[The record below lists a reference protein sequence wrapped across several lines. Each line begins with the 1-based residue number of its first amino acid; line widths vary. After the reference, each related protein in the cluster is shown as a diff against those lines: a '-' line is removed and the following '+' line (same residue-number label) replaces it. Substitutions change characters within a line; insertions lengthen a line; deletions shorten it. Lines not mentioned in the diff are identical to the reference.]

1 MQAAK
6 AARGRAR
13 QHRAEKH
20 TSRLAHQRE
29 KAAQA
34 LAALQA
40 RHPDPAETEMA
51 GSDEDSKGS
60 TAMADASESVTENA
74 ADGVQVCEASF
85 GMAETSTESCGEG
98 VQEPSSQQDYA
109 DDSQNRATTDLSHG
123 RSLPVMIPS
132 STSCSIAAESD
143 TCSESHFCFLSRVRS
158 TPLRCHASAAGSP
171 NLSRFVPSP
180 VAAHCSSEYCQ
191 SSPNSMTSWQ
201 IVRPRPVQRDKS
213 AFRASPHVP
222 AQA

>member
-34 LAALQA
+34 LAVLQA
-40 RHPDPAETEMA
+40 RHPVPIGTDIA
-51 GSDEDSKGS
+51 GSDEHDSGS
-60 TAMADASESVTENA
+60 AVVADASDSVTENA
-74 ADGVQVCEASF
+74 ADAVQVFEASF
-85 GMAETSTESCGEG
+85 SMAENNTESFGEG
-98 VQEPSSQQDYA
+98 VQEPSEQQDYA
-109 DDSQNRATTDLSHG
+109 DDTQSRATTDLSHG
-123 RSLPVMIPS
+123 QSLPVMIPS
-132 STSCSIAAESD
+132 STSCSVSAEGDTCAES
-143 TCSESHFCFLSRVRS
+143 HLCFLSRVRS

-180 VAAHCSSEYCQ
+180 VAAHCSSQ

-201 IVRPRPVQRDKS
+201 IVRPRPVQRDSS

>member
-40 RHPDPAETEMA
+40 RHPDPAGTDKA
-51 GSDEDSKGS
+51 GSDEDNNGS
-60 TAMADASESVTENA
+60 AVMADASDSVTENA
-74 ADGVQVCEASF
+74 ADAVQVCEASF
-85 GMAETSTESCGEG
+85 GMAENNTEFREG
-98 VQEPSSQQDYA
+98 VQEAGDQQDYA
-109 DDSQNRATTDLSHG
+109 NDRQSRATTDLSHG
-123 RSLPVMIPS
+123 QSLPVMIPS
-132 STSCSIAAESD
+132 STSCSVSAEGD
-143 TCSESHFCFLSRVRS
+143 TCAESHFCFLSRVRS

-180 VAAHCSSEYCQ
+180 VAAHCSSECRQ